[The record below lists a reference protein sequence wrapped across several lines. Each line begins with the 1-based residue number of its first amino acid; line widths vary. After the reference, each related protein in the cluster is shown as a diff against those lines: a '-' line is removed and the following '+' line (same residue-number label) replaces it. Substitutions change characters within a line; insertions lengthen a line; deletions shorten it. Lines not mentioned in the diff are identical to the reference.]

1 MEKKGKLELTWT
13 GKYLDSKLEPRI
25 LIEME
30 NKSVYGDIN
39 QNMLI
44 HGDNLLAL
52 KALEIQFAGTVKC
65 IYIEIKTIG
74 LIQRYDTH
82 RQQNR
87 LKTA

>member
-1 MEKKGKLELTWT
+1 MEKKGKLELAWT

-44 HGDNLLAL
+44 HGDFVGIKGVRNSICWNC
-52 KALEIQFAGTVKC
+52 EMH
-65 IYIEIKTIG
+65 IY
-74 LIQRYDTH
+74 
-82 RQQNR
+82 
-87 LKTA
+87 

>member
-39 QNMLI
+39 QNI
-44 HGDNLLAL
+44 
-52 KALEIQFAGTVKC
+52 
-65 IYIEIKTIG
+65 
-74 LIQRYDTH
+74 
-82 RQQNR
+82 
-87 LKTA
+87 

>member
-44 HGDNLLAL
+44 HGDN
-52 KALEIQFAGTVKC
+52 F
-65 IYIEIKTIG
+65 
-74 LIQRYDTH
+74 H
-82 RQQNR
+82 RNSSKSFLVCSTGRNR
-87 LKTA
+87 LCIFLFIR